1 MEYLALYAVVLVILW
16 ALYVRRQRRIERVHA
31 QQLQQSL
38 EAGLGEPP
46 SLHPVIDP
54 ACCVA
59 SSSYVSA
66 CPVDAITLVFGTE
79 KRGIDIPAVT
89 PEFESNVPGLFIAG
103 ELGGMG
109 LIPMCD
115 QTYRKH
121 RSP

>member
-1 MEYLALYAVVLVILW
+1 MGRPGAGACPEEALGIVGGKAVLVN
-16 ALYVRRQRRIERVHA
+16 AA
-31 QQLQQSL
+31 
-38 EAGLGEPP
+38 
-46 SLHPVIDP
+46 
-54 ACCVA
+54 ACIGHGACA
-59 SSSYVSA
+59 AA
-66 CPVDAITLVFGTE
+66 CPVDAITLGFCTE